1 MVTLERIQEQL
12 ALVMDP
18 EVPVLSIVDLGL
30 VRSVERKE
38 THIVLGIAPTYTGC
52 PAMDVIHDRIREAL
66 SVLGTDIK
74 IESVLHPPWTTD
86 WMSEAGKK
94 KLEAYGIAPPVG
106 KAADKRSLWGP
117 SPTVRCPRCKSE
129 DTALVSLFGST
140 ACKSLY
146 QCGSCNEPFDYFK
159 CF

>member
-38 THIVLGIAPTYTGC
+38 THIVLGISPTYTGC

-66 SVLGTDIK
+66 SVLGTEIK

-106 KAADKRSLWGP
+106 KAADKRSLWAP

>member
-38 THIVLGIAPTYTGC
+38 THIVLGISPTYTGC

-66 SVLGTDIK
+66 SVLETDIK

>member
-1 MVTLERIQEQL
+1 MVTLERIQELL

-66 SVLGTDIK
+66 SVLETDIK